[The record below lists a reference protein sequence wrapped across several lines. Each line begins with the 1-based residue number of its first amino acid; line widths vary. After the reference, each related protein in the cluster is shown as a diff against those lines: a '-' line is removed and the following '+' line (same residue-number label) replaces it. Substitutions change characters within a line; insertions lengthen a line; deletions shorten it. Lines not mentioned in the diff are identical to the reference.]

1 VCAVCPVFFAATVN
15 NQVAQAYLF
24 KKSWL
29 YKALYQKQQM
39 CIIVKL
45 FAKLLINSCLFDLF
59 Q

>member
-29 YKALYQKQQM
+29 YKALIKNNK
-39 CIIVKL
+39 C
-45 FAKLLINSCLFDLF
+45 A
-59 Q
+59 